1 MNINICTSSS
11 ITLIPTIHQSQIQC
25 KFERPSIDL
34 IFQARM
40 TSYYDNDFD
49 INDFKEQFEE
59 QLESI
64 EINLDILPIVV
75 LENKSDVELLDW

>member
-1 MNINICTSSS
+1 
-11 ITLIPTIHQSQIQC
+11 
-25 KFERPSIDL
+25 
-34 IFQARM
+34 M